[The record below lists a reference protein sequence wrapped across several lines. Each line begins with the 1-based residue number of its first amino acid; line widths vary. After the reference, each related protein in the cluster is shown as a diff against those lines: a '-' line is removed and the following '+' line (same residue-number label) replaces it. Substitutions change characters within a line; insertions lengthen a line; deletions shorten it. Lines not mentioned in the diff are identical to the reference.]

1 MPKQWRLLFD
11 EVALSGSVLPHWPT
25 VKALCDELKRQGFL
39 QEEQGRYRFTLAG
52 IDFYKSKG
60 GDYVTQALAHAV
72 KSNDV

>member
-11 EVALSGSVLPHWPT
+11 ELALSGSVMPLWPA

-39 QEEQGRYRFTLAG
+39 SEAQGRYRFTPYG

-60 GDYVTQALAHAV
+60 GDYVTQALAHQA
-72 KSNDV
+72 KPQD